1 MRLADLHI
9 DRFGARSTLT
19 LSDISDQLN
28 VIYGPNGAGKTT
40 LIQFIRWM
48 IYGQRDEISR
58 RYLSQSGEPASG
70 SMTIRD
76 AHGTRSLRRTS
87 QSGSLISQLTSGS
100 QTHSNAPVGISNGE
114 FDRFFIVSFD
124 QPRNIGDLLNYA
136 KSHGYQLNI
145 DQRQVDR
152 IRMLTGQLDRYRSE
166 LSGLAK
172 FSPVDVLR
180 SRREEKRQEIDNIR
194 VEWQRRREELERRRN
209 QLASDTSE
217 QQMLTE
223 RLRSVVQN
231 VESAIEGRKQQLTEE
246 YQNWLSARHESEE
259 RRRRRIEDM
268 DAQAARWQEILTD
281 VRARLE
287 IVRER
292 VSALGEGTFSAT
304 EATDLRF
311 FMRKLGFRIRDIEQD
326 LSGVYESETWRDHE
340 SDVNYL
346 RGLLGSALQS
356 MQGEIT
362 TLGQTIERQQQ
373 ANELYEWREE
383 MTYLLRVERE
393 LSDLLEAISRQ
404 RHQLSRASEI
414 FPEALRTADLK
425 TTTSQ
430 ELATMLDDFRLRH
443 LIDRRDAAAARH
455 SEAELELGNRQRAL
469 RDVEEELARF
479 GREGRVEILE
489 REISEI
495 DQQLRLAEQRHQL
508 ERTIA
513 SLEEELRRARQHT
526 GRSEIVDEASA
537 ILQRLTHS
545 EYRAINI
552 TRDHRCEVAKSDTAT
567 DQHGRFEGNVQS
579 YSQLSRGIQDQVYLA
594 LSLAIV
600 GAYTRKGVSAPLI
613 LNDVFVNLDQLA
625 TQALATVLNEFSAK
639 DRQVLVFTRH
649 EHIRNLFSDRDT
661 RLFTLDDTAS
671 MRYEPKPVPI
681 VSTPFVPAPVVSKP
695 APPVTTPPFTLPT
708 VVGEIPPTPQ
718 DPTYQWV
725 AEWQRRDTI
734 HEEPN
739 SIPAPPS
746 KTDTSPTEEED
757 PPVAV
762 ATMQLTDRLSEAATL
777 TEDFVKCLHDL
788 EIRTI
793 GEFVD
798 LDPDS
803 VEEQLG
809 DHGIT
814 SDMVQ
819 RRQRELLMIVYL
831 GVSVL
836 DAQLLVACG
845 VPDPDRLSRA
855 DEAVLLKRI
864 ETILDRPQ
872 AAQRFGS
879 RTQFNL
885 VRVRRWIDLAK
896 RSGYRGRT
904 RRSLS
909 NYSSRKSS
917 PSSRSNSGRS
927 RTQRSRRSSSERS
940 KSTRSTV
947 KIDSAKPLRFY
958 LEINDPVV
966 DAPSIGP
973 KTAEKLH
980 EVDIYTVSNLL
991 DADPE
996 DVAGQLDDR
1005 RISSNQIEQWQL
1017 QAQLVC
1023 RIPNLRGHDAQILVA
1038 CGVED
1043 PVTLA
1048 SLDASSF
1055 LPQVSQF
1062 VESKDGQRIVRNGK
1076 KPDLAEVTAWIEWS
1090 ESARQ
1095 LRAA

>member
-70 SMTIRD
+70 SMTVRD

-87 QSGSLISQLTSGS
+87 QTGSLISQLTSGS
-100 QTHSNAPVGISNGE
+100 QTHANAPIGISNSE

-124 QPRNIGDLLNYA
+124 QPRNIGDLLNSA
-136 KSHGYQLNI
+136 KSHGYQLNV

-152 IRMLTGQLDRYRSE
+152 IRMLTEQLDRHRSE
-166 LSGLAK
+166 LSRFANY
-172 FSPVDVLR
+172 SPVDVLR
-180 SRREEKRQEIDNIR
+180 SRREEKRREIDNIR
-194 VEWQRRREELERRRN
+194 IEWQRRREELERRRN
-209 QLASDTSE
+209 QFASDVSE
-217 QQMLTE
+217 QQMLTD

-231 VESAIEGRKQQLTEE
+231 VEAAIEGRKQQLTEE
-246 YQNWLSARHESEE
+246 YQNWLSARRESED

-268 DAQAARWQEILTD
+268 DAQANRWREILTE
-281 VRARLE
+281 VRSRLE
-287 IVRER
+287 MVRER

-326 LSGVYESETWRDHE
+326 LSGVYDSETWRDHE

-393 LSDLLEAISRQ
+393 LSDLLDALSRQ
-404 RHQLSRASEI
+404 RHQLDRTSEI
-414 FPEALRTADLK
+414 FPEVLRTTDIQS
-425 TTTSQ
+425 TTSQ

-479 GREGRVEILE
+479 GREGRIEILE

-495 DQQLRLAEQRHQL
+495 DQQIRIAEQRHQL

-513 SLEEELRRARQHT
+513 SLEEELRRAREHT

-537 ILQRLTHS
+537 ILQRLTHG
-545 EYRAINI
+545 EYRAVNV
-552 TRDHRCEVAKSDTAT
+552 TSDHRCQVSKSEFA
-567 DQHGRFEGNVQS
+567 DQYGRFEGEVQS
-579 YSQLSRGIQDQVYLA
+579 YSQLSRGVQDQVYLA

-600 GAYTRKGVSAPLI
+600 SAYTRKGVSAPLI
-613 LNDVFVNLDQLA
+613 LNDVFVNLDQSA
-625 TQALATVLNEFSAK
+625 TQALASVLEEFSAR

-649 EHIRNLFSDRDT
+649 EHIRELFADRST
-661 RLFTLDDTAS
+661 RLFTLNDMAAT
-671 MRYEPKPVPI
+671 RYEPQPVPI

-695 APPVTTPPFTLPT
+695 APPVSAPPLTLPT
-708 VVGEIPPTPQ
+708 VVSEIPPTPQ

-725 AEWQRRDTI
+725 AEWQRRDAV
-734 HEEPN
+734 HEEPKT
-739 SIPAPPS
+739 IPTPTP
-746 KTDTSPTEEED
+746 KPDTSAPEEDD

-762 ATMQLTDRLSEAATL
+762 STMQLTDRLSEAATL

-788 EIRTI
+788 SIRTV
-793 GEFVD
+793 GEFID

-803 VEEQLG
+803 VEEHLG

-879 RTQFNL
+879 RTQYNL
-885 VRVRRWIDLAK
+885 MRVRRWIDLAK
-896 RSGYRGRT
+896 RSGYRGRS

-909 NYSSRKSS
+909 NF
-917 PSSRSNSGRS
+917 SSRSSSESSRSQNGRS
-927 RTQRSRRSSSERS
+927 RTSRSRRSSSQRE
-940 KSTRSTV
+940 KSSRSTV
-947 KIDSAKPLRFY
+947 KIESAKPLRFY

-973 KTAEKLH
+973 KTAEKLNQ
-980 EVDIYTVSNLL
+980 VDIYTVSNLL
-991 DADPE
+991 DADPIE
-996 DVAGQLDDR
+996 VANQLDDR
-1005 RISSNQIEQWQL
+1005 RISSDVIEQWQL

-1048 SLDASSF
+1048 ALDASSF
-1055 LPQVSQF
+1055 LKQVSQF
-1062 VESKDGQRIVRNGK
+1062 VNSKDGQRVVRNGK